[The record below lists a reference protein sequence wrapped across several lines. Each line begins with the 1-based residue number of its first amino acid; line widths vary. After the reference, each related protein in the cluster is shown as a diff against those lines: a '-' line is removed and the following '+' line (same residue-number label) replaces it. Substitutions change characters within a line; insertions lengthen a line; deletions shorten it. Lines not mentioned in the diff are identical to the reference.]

1 MIQKLWTEKYRPN
14 TLNGYVFKDSS
25 MEKTIQRWIDN
36 KDIPHVLMSGG
47 PGTGK
52 TTLAK
57 ILINSLEVQDV
68 DVLYINASRDNGVD
82 YIREKIT
89 NFCQSMPW
97 GNFKIVLLDEADYL
111 SHNAQAALR
120 GVMEQYAAVIRF
132 ILTCNHKIKIIP
144 AIQSRCQ
151 TFNITNLEHTEF
163 TVRVAEILAKEEIQF
178 DLEVLD
184 SFVRSC
190 YPDLRKTINTIQLNI
205 DNNQLTYAQ
214 DVDTTADY
222 KFKILEL
229 FKIGKLVEARNFVCK
244 NLAVDEYEDFYKF
257 LYQNID
263 LLSKDLYKQ
272 DEIILI
278 IRDGLYKHGL
288 IADAEI
294 NLSATMI
301 QITDILK

>member
-1 MIQKLWTEKYRPN
+1 MIKKLWTEKYRPN

-25 MEKTIQRWIDN
+25 MEKTIQSWIDN

-82 YIREKIT
+82 IFREKIT
-89 NFCQSMPW
+89 NFCQTMPW
-97 GNFKIVLLDEADYL
+97 GDFKIVLLDEADYL

-120 GVMEQYAAVIRF
+120 GVMEQYASVIRF

-205 DNNQLTYAQ
+205 NNSQLSYAQ
-214 DVDTTADY
+214 DIDNTADY

-229 FKIGKLVEARNFVCK
+229 FKTGKLVEARNFVCN
-244 NLAVDEYEDFYKF
+244 NLAADEYENFYQF